1 MRILS
6 MKMHIVLLVA
16 LFFSACGLSAT
27 KYEVNP
33 GNTAQLTSAEGNL
46 KSKVSIGE
54 VSKISSRIDMDCRLS
69 TVSFENGENVENYIK
84 NALINEFKA
93 ANIYSE
99 SSDKKLSANI
109 DYINLYSFNPAELL
123 IPALQSSTDAKWS
136 ITMTFKGDGF
146 EQFTIPSIFLFPL
159 RDGFFDFGDPCDN
172 PSKQFSSAVA
182 NLIKILVNHPSF
194 KEFLAK

>member
-1 MRILS
+1 MKNQYLKEYILVIFS
-6 MKMHIVLLVA
+6 LL
-16 LFFSACGLSAT
+16 FIGCGLSAT

-33 GNTAQLTSAEGNL
+33 GNTSQLASADSNAKLEI
-46 KSKVSIGE
+46 SVGE
-54 VSKISSRIDMDCRLS
+54 ITKISSRIDMACRLS
-69 TVSFENGENVENYIK
+69 TVSFENGENVETYIK
-84 NALINEFKA
+84 NALVNEFKA

-99 SSDKKLSANI
+99 ASKRKLSGNI

-123 IPALQSSTDAKWS
+123 LPGIQSSTDAKWS
-136 ITMTFKGDGF
+136 ITMTFKGDGI
-146 EQFTIPSIFLFPL
+146 EPFTIPSVFLFPL

>member
-1 MRILS
+1 MKVQYLKEYILA
-6 MKMHIVLLVA
+6 IVSLL
-16 LFFSACGLSAT
+16 FIGCGLSAT

-33 GNTAQLTSAEGNL
+33 GNTAQLTSD
-46 KSKVSIGE
+46 KSSAKPKISVGE
-54 VSKISSRIDMDCRLS
+54 ISKISSRINMDCRLS
-69 TVSFENGENVENYIK
+69 TVSFASGENVETYIK

-99 SSDKKLSANI
+99 SSTKKLFANI

-123 IPALQSSTDAKWS
+123 IPALQRSTDAKWS